1 MERSGCRH
9 DYLGCVGPQSMRQQ
23 LLKTDPVEK
32 GFLGA
37 EDAAALLLEEKEPLM
52 SSFVVWFE
60 LMR

>member
-1 MERSGCRH
+1 
-9 DYLGCVGPQSMRQQ
+9 MRQQ

-37 EDAAALLLEEKEPLM
+37 AEPAVLLFDENEPFM